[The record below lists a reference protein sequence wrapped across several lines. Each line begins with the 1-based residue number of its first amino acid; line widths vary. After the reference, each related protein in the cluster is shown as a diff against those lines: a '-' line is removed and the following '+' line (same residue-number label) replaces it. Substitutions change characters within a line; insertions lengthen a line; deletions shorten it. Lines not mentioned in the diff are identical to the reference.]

1 MTCMSA
7 FEVQHQLQQLQ
18 ADRARAW
25 FAELVRDAAS
35 VADLDAPR
43 SYE

>member
-1 MTCMSA
+1 MSG
-7 FEVQHQLQQLQ
+7 FEVQRHLQQLLVE
-18 ADRARAW
+18 RARAW
-25 FAELVRDAAS
+25 FAGLVRDAAS